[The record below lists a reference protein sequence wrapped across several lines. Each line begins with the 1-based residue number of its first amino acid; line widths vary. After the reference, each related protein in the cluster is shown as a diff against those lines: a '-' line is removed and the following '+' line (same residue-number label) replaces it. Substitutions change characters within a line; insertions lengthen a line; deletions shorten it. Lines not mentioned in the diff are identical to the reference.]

1 VAVNA
6 VDDRPF
12 DVLIVLGGGAAMG
25 ANGRPQ
31 VNSAG
36 DRIVL
41 AAQLYQAGKA
51 RRIIC
56 TGERIRAIDP
66 DGTDPSQQALSILE
80 SLGVP
85 PTAIER
91 SGGSNTAEELAHIAQ
106 IVKPG
111 ERVGL
116 ITSAWHMPR
125 ALRLARRHDLE
136 LEPVPA
142 DFLGSRPDAAQPPG
156 FGATVLLCIPDAEAL
171 VVAARW
177 EKEQLARI
185 VGR

>member
-1 VAVNA
+1 VAVNPF
-6 VDDRPF
+6 DGQSF
-12 DVLIVLGGGAAMG
+12 DVLIVLGGGASTG

-31 VNSAG
+31 VTSAG

-56 TGERIRAIDP
+56 TGERIRAMNP
-66 DGTDPSQQALSILE
+66 DGADPAQQGMLILE
-80 SLGVP
+80 ALGVP
-85 PTAIER
+85 RGAIER
-91 SGGSNTAEELAHIAQ
+91 SSGTNTAEELASIAQ
-106 IVKPG
+106 VAKPG
-111 ERVGL
+111 ERMGL

-125 ALRLARRHDLE
+125 ALRLARRHGLE

-142 DFLGSRPDAAQPPG
+142 DFVGSRPDAAQPPG